1 MSGPTRVRSVLAGS
15 EVPAHL
21 EDCWDEP
28 DDGAARGD
36 LDSMQGAWESIAGR
50 REAEFLV
57 AGSRFT
63 VHFADG
69 DIYMGR
75 FTLDPSA
82 WPKRMEIHIEEGP
95 AAHRGLSALC
105 IYELDG
111 DKLNWCTAG
120 PGQPQ
125 RPATFPAEDDTRY
138 LCVLF
143 QREKARRKGRGWAS
157 GS

>member
-1 MSGPTRVRSVLAGS
+1 
-15 EVPAHL
+15 VPAHL

-28 DDGAARGD
+28 DASAVRGD
-36 LDSMQGAWESIAGR
+36 LEALQGAWQSIAGR
-50 REAEFLV
+50 REAAFLV
-57 AGSRFT
+57 SGDHFT

-75 FTLDPSA
+75 FTIDPSA
-82 WPKRMEIHIEEGP
+82 WPKRMEICIVEGP
-95 AAHRGLSALC
+95 AHHRGMSALC

-120 PGQPQ
+120 PGQSQ
-125 RPATFPAEDDTRY
+125 RPMSFPGEDDPRF

-143 QREKARRKGRGWAS
+143 QREKARGRRG
-157 GS
+157 